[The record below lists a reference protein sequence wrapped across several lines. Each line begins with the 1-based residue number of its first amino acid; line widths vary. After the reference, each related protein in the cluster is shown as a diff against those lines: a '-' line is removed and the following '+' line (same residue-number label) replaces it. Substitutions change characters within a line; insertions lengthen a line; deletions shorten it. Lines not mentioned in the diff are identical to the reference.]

1 MIIFSTLLIV
11 HRWPHGCMPYMG
23 VWLVWFVPAR
33 VGNAAALNIVVRNPL
48 LIVFVGG
55 GLMMNVLI
63 FCQ

>member
-1 MIIFSTLLIV
+1 
-11 HRWPHGCMPYMG
+11 MPFMG

-33 VGNAAALNIVVRNPL
+33 VGNAAALNILVRNPL
-48 LIVFVGG
+48 PIVFVGG